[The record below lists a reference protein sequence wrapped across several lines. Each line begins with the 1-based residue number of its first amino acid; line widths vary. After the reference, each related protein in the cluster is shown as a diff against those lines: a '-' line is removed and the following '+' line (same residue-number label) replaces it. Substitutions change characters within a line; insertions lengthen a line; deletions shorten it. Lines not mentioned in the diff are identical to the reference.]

1 VEFTLKLRPVSMVKS
16 SDDTD
21 RSAATL
27 NTSDQ
32 LYSELASLLRDEN
45 IDNEVVIDWID
56 VCTLLSP

>member
-1 VEFTLKLRPVSMVKS
+1 MVKS